1 MNGPGAA
8 SEGSTRQRRCGT
20 LAQLLAQSVLRF
32 PRDTAIVAPDRPP
45 LTYAGL
51 GVQLEAAARALAE
64 AGYGRGTRVAVA
76 LPDGPEFAAALLSV
90 CAVATCAPLNHG
102 LDEVALAGLLAV
114 MRIDA
119 LVVADGTRPA
129 AVHAAR
135 RAAVPLLHLRFSPAA
150 PAGTFELVAGQRRQ
164 PMALA
169 AVMPDDIALVTHT
182 SGTTSVPKIVPL
194 EQWRMVEAAHSRAAL
209 AQFRSTDRSL
219 LLTPLYS
226 VAGIFRGLLAPL
238 TVGGAVICPT
248 AVDGGS
254 VVDLLET
261 LAPTLYSA
269 PPAVQSAVVEEYE
282 RRSPR
287 PHHSLRLIFS
297 SQAELRA
304 PLQRRLEQAFGV
316 PVIRAYG
323 MTETG
328 NIAQAP
334 LPPARAPAG
343 SVGRPNHLEVAIADE
358 SGQFLAAGQ
367 EGEILV
373 RGPEVF
379 GGYEN
384 DDEANR
390 AAFRDGWFRT
400 GDCGHVDDDGF
411 VFLSG
416 RIKEMINRGGAKV
429 APREVE
435 EVLER
440 HPGVVEAAAFALPHP
455 TLGEAVAAAVV
466 VRDPE
471 QVTGSEL
478 RRYARSRLA
487 AFKVPTRVVLVGQLP
502 RGAFGK
508 VDRRKLAEMARSP
521 ASASGQP
528 YADEVEAK
536 LAGAFAEVLGI
547 PQVGRDDSFF
557 DLGGDSLRGVRVL
570 VRVEQAFG
578 ISVSLDLLIDHPSVA
593 EFAAAIRDLVSRQT
607 QVQAGAAPTAP
618 GSAAP
623 AQMQRENR

>member
-1 MNGPGAA
+1 MQ
-8 SEGSTRQRRCGT
+8 QRRCGT
-20 LAQLLAQSVLRF
+20 LAELLAQSVARF
-32 PRDTAIVAPDRPP
+32 PNDTAIVAPDRPP

-64 AGYGRGTRVAVA
+64 AGYGRGSRIAVA
-76 LPDGPEFAAALLSV
+76 LPEGPEFAAAMLSV
-90 CAVATCAPLNHG
+90 CAVSTCAPLNHG
-102 LDEVALAGLLAV
+102 LDEAALAGLLAA
-114 MRIDA
+114 MRIDV
-119 LVVADGTRPA
+119 LMVADGTRPA

-135 RAAVPLLHLRFSPAA
+135 RAAVPLLHLCFSPSA
-150 PAGTFELVAGQRRQ
+150 PAGTFELVAGQRRR
-164 PMALA
+164 PIAPA
-169 AVMPDDIALVTHT
+169 EVVPDDIALVTHT
-182 SGTTSVPKIVPL
+182 SGTTSAPKIVPI

-209 AQFRSTDRSL
+209 AQLRGTDRSL

-226 VAGIFRGLLAPL
+226 IAGVYRGLLAPL
-238 TVGGAVICPT
+238 TVGGAVVCPT

-254 VVDLLET
+254 VVDVLDT

-269 PPAVQSAVVEEYE
+269 PPAVQSAVVEEFE

-334 LPPARAPAG
+334 LPPAHAPAG
-343 SVGRPNHLEVAIADE
+343 SVGRPHNLEVAIADD
-358 SGQFLAAGQ
+358 SGRLLAAGE

-400 GDCGHVDDDGF
+400 GDCGHVDQDGF

-416 RIKEMINRGGAKV
+416 RIKDLINRGGAKI

-435 EVLER
+435 EALER

-471 QVTGSEL
+471 QVTGGEL

-508 VDRRKLAEMARSP
+508 VDRRKLAEMAQGP
-521 ASASGQP
+521 ASPSGQP

-536 LAGAFAEVLGI
+536 LAGVFAEVLGVAE
-547 PQVGRDDSFF
+547 VGREDSFF

-570 VRVEQAFG
+570 VRVEQAF
-578 ISVSLDLLIDHPSVA
+578 SVSVALDLLIDHPSLA
-593 EFAAAIRDLVSRQT
+593 EFAAAIRDLISRPT
-607 QVQAGAAPTAP
+607 QFQPGAAPTAP
-618 GSAAP
+618 VSAAP
-623 AQMQRENR
+623 APMQRQSDEA